1 MASSKSLQQ
10 YFNRVIVAAQE
21 SQNSKII
28 YITDKEISGCPVFFV
43 ENKKKNLISRWNLKD
58 LRSRNPIKMD
68 IKDIFTMYGII
79 YQKFDI
85 NDPPNFLEIYEMDK
99 NKAIID
105 QSLPGKSSQSKKIRV
120 ALKDECWYWI
130 PNKEQIIKIYRC
142 KQLPGKC
149 LYHTTEQTNYNDH
162 IRTCTDQTK
171 ITAKRR
177 TYGPSNDALSQAI
190 SHGILPSSFKDYR
203 QKYLATWDIE
213 TLEASTEGLTS
224 IQQAIQ
230 RIASVAVASNLPNQS
245 EEFFIRESSKP
256 DDGQKLVDRFLD
268 ELFRLES
275 CYYDSIP
282 DEIKE
287 AKEILREVED
297 DVFSK
302 DRTQRQVLKRFIED
316 YFTLPVYGFN
326 SGMSKILLIRIY

>member
-1 MASSKSLQQ
+1 MTSSKSLQQ
-10 YFNRVIVAAQE
+10 YFDRVIVQAKE
-21 SQNSKII
+21 SNEGKII
-28 YITDKEISGCPVFFV
+28 YITDKEITGCPVFLV
-43 ENKKKNLISRWNLKD
+43 KNKKKNLISRWNLAD

-85 NDPPNFLEIYEMDK
+85 NNPPNFLEIYEMDK
-99 NKAIID
+99 NKAVQD
-105 QSLPGKSSQSKKIRV
+105 QTLPGLSSQSKKIMA
-120 ALKDECWYWI
+120 ALKNGSWYWI
-130 PNKEQIIKIYRC
+130 PNKEQIVKIYRC

-149 LYHTTEQTNYNDH
+149 LYHTTDQTSFNNH
-162 IRTCTDQTK
+162 IQTCTDQTK

-177 TYGPSNDALSQAI
+177 TYGPPSDCLSQAI
-190 SHGILPSSFKDYR
+190 SHGILPATFKDYR
-203 QKYLATWDIE
+203 QKYLVTWDIE
-213 TLEASTEGLTS
+213 TLETTSEDLTS
-224 IQQAIQ
+224 IQMAIQ
-230 RIASVAVASNLPNQS
+230 KIASVAIASNLPNQTD
-245 EEFFIRESSKP
+245 EFFIRESSKP
-256 DDGQKLVDRFLD
+256 EDGQKLVDRFLD

-275 CYYDSIP
+275 CYYESIP

-326 SGMSKILLIRIY
+326 SGMSKI